1 MHSSGVSLA
10 VVAVMLMA
18 PGVAQGQNGGPAQ
31 PAPSN
36 TGGWQDAFVL
46 QSANGENRVVLGLT
60 LQADGRFLFDED
72 QTVPDTFTIRKARP
86 TLSGQVAKYF
96 DFRIM
101 PDFGA
106 GVATLQ
112 DAYIDVRFSPRFRV
126 RSGKDKT
133 PIGYELLEGDP
144 YLLFPERSLAS
155 NLVPNRDVGVQ
166 AQGDLSPRFTYS
178 GGIFNGVPDSTNSST
193 DVDTNGSKDAAWRVV
208 WQPFRSTGAPASRLN
223 GLGFH
228 LGGSIGDQE
237 GALPA
242 YKAGSGQQYFSYAAD
257 AAADGHRDRIT
268 AAVFYYCKS
277 FGGFA
282 EYVRSAQD
290 VGRSGSTFEI
300 VNQGWDVTGSFVV
313 TGEAASD
320 RGVRP
325 HHNFDP
331 ANHEWGA
338 LQLAAR
344 YSATRVDPDAFANG
358 LAAASASQKADAFA
372 VAANWYPNTFIKYY
386 VAFER
391 TSFSGGAPA
400 RHEDLLTLRA
410 QLSF

>member
-1 MHSSGVSLA
+1 M
-10 VVAVMLMA
+10 
-18 PGVAQGQNGGPAQ
+18 
-31 PAPSN
+31 
-36 TGGWQDAFVL
+36 
-46 QSANGENRVVLGLT
+46 LGLT
-60 LQADGRFLFDED
+60 LQADGRFLFDEE

-86 TLSGQVAKYF
+86 TLSGQVPRKSF
-96 DFRIM
+96 DFQIM

-208 WQPFRSTGAPASRLN
+208 WAAVSIDGRADQPAERPGFPPRGIDRRPGGGLARLQG
-223 GLGFH
+223 GL
-228 LGGSIGDQE
+228 
-237 GALPA
+237 
-242 YKAGSGQQYFSYAAD
+242 GQQYFSYAAD

-300 VNQGWDVTGSFVV
+300 ANQGWDVTGSF
-313 TGEAASD
+313 S
-320 RGVRP
+320 
-325 HHNFDP
+325 
-331 ANHEWGA
+331 W
-338 LQLAAR
+338 
-344 YSATRVDPDAFANG
+344 
-358 LAAASASQKADAFA
+358 
-372 VAANWYPNTFIKYY
+372 
-386 VAFER
+386 
-391 TSFSGGAPA
+391 
-400 RHEDLLTLRA
+400 
-410 QLSF
+410 